1 MCMWALH
8 VGMILPAS
16 HRCVVEAWHGAAGT
30 PTRPPL
36 RVRGGGAF
44 KIVQFSD
51 LHLDS
56 VGDNCNASAV
66 CAAKTQEV
74 TPSTALYRF
83 QPCISSIV
91 WFPTRCARL
100 PRLLRGEIN
109 VLQHLA

>member
-1 MCMWALH
+1 
-8 VGMILPAS
+8 MIHFFLWYWSA
-16 HRCVVEAWHGAAGT
+16 VAGA
-30 PTRPPL
+30 PTRAPL

-74 TPSTALYRF
+74 TPSTDLYRV

-91 WFPTRCARL
+91 RFPTRCAM
-100 PRLLRGEIN
+100 LLRGEIN